1 MYVRSVYMARDKRKE
16 GAAEPVKA
24 LSGLYPARSLV
35 DEREAHS
42 VDLPASAA
50 SYFVGAGSRSGVL
63 SPVDPFACGNATLS
77 GEEARLARE
86 LPLERVA
93 RYASLESMARDPTID
108 SALKMHIGHALS
120 VKSDSWE
127 AVAIDPVEPGG
138 DKIVDELKAVLQQL
152 INEQIGKWGYNAAL
166 YGTAFVRVYGEQGKG
181 ILNVRSDYYTHP
193 RFIKKYE
200 KAGQLAGFT
209 TSHQGASP
217 EARSRQIMLLPPW
230 SFVEFQIPT
239 WQNMELCEPTAYG
252 AIPVDLSIDG
262 YDKESIVESNSYG
275 ESLIATAYQPWLD
288 LLNAVDSMNMSR
300 KNAAR
305 LERLIGVNTGR
316 LDPERAANYL
326 NMMSSQLVH
335 TEREMARQSY
345 RRGFVQ
351 TVINRLIPIFG
362 DTKGR
367 LDINTVQGTPDI
379 SGLEGVNFHIKRL
392 GGALGIDPAMLG
404 FADFLS
410 GGLGDGGFMRVSIMA
425 AMKAQSLRKAIFNG
439 VQRLCELHVAYKYG
453 KVFLPEDQPW
463 KITFNS
469 VSTALEREERETL
482 ESSANVAGTLAGIL
496 ATIDQDFGVTDKRA
510 FLHFVWTDVLKRDE
524 ESFELVCPQKGPPK
538 GQTPAADGEDLV
550 DGDDK

>member
-1 MYVRSVYMARDKRKE
+1 
-16 GAAEPVKA
+16 
-24 LSGLYPARSLV
+24 
-35 DEREAHS
+35 
-42 VDLPASAA
+42 
-50 SYFVGAGSRSGVL
+50 
-63 SPVDPFACGNATLS
+63 
-77 GEEARLARE
+77 
-86 LPLERVA
+86 
-93 RYASLESMARDPTID
+93 
-108 SALKMHIGHALS
+108 
-120 VKSDSWE
+120 
-127 AVAIDPVEPGG
+127 
-138 DKIVDELKAVLQQL
+138 
-152 INEQIGKWGYNAAL
+152 
-166 YGTAFVRVYGEQGKG
+166 
-181 ILNVRSDYYTHP
+181 
-193 RFIKKYE
+193 
-200 KAGQLAGFT
+200 
-209 TSHQGASP
+209 
-217 EARSRQIMLLPPW
+217 
-230 SFVEFQIPT
+230 
-239 WQNMELCEPTAYG
+239 
-252 AIPVDLSIDG
+252 
-262 YDKESIVESNSYG
+262 
-275 ESLIATAYQPWLD
+275 
-288 LLNAVDSMNMSR
+288 MNMSR

-351 TVINRLIPIFG
+351 TVINRFIPIFG

-379 SGLEGVNFHIKRL
+379 SGLEDVNFHIKRL

>member
-1 MYVRSVYMARDKRKE
+1 
-16 GAAEPVKA
+16 
-24 LSGLYPARSLV
+24 
-35 DEREAHS
+35 
-42 VDLPASAA
+42 
-50 SYFVGAGSRSGVL
+50 
-63 SPVDPFACGNATLS
+63 
-77 GEEARLARE
+77 
-86 LPLERVA
+86 
-93 RYASLESMARDPTID
+93 
-108 SALKMHIGHALS
+108 
-120 VKSDSWE
+120 
-127 AVAIDPVEPGG
+127 
-138 DKIVDELKAVLQQL
+138 
-152 INEQIGKWGYNAAL
+152 
-166 YGTAFVRVYGEQGKG
+166 
-181 ILNVRSDYYTHP
+181 
-193 RFIKKYE
+193 
-200 KAGQLAGFT
+200 
-209 TSHQGASP
+209 
-217 EARSRQIMLLPPW
+217 MLLPPW

-239 WQNMELCEPTAYG
+239 WQNMELCEPTTYG
-252 AIPVDLSIDG
+252 AIPVDLSIDD

-351 TVINRLIPIFG
+351 TVINRFIPIFG

-379 SGLEGVNFHIKRL
+379 SGLEDVNFHIKRL

-469 VSTALEREERETL
+469 ISTALEREERETL

-510 FLHFVWTDVLKRDE
+510 FLHFVWTNVLKRDE
-524 ESFELVCPQKGPPK
+524 ESFELVCPKKGPPK

>member
-1 MYVRSVYMARDKRKE
+1 
-16 GAAEPVKA
+16 
-24 LSGLYPARSLV
+24 
-35 DEREAHS
+35 
-42 VDLPASAA
+42 
-50 SYFVGAGSRSGVL
+50 
-63 SPVDPFACGNATLS
+63 
-77 GEEARLARE
+77 
-86 LPLERVA
+86 
-93 RYASLESMARDPTID
+93 
-108 SALKMHIGHALS
+108 
-120 VKSDSWE
+120 
-127 AVAIDPVEPGG
+127 
-138 DKIVDELKAVLQQL
+138 
-152 INEQIGKWGYNAAL
+152 
-166 YGTAFVRVYGEQGKG
+166 
-181 ILNVRSDYYTHP
+181 
-193 RFIKKYE
+193 
-200 KAGQLAGFT
+200 
-209 TSHQGASP
+209 
-217 EARSRQIMLLPPW
+217 
-230 SFVEFQIPT
+230 
-239 WQNMELCEPTAYG
+239 
-252 AIPVDLSIDG
+252 
-262 YDKESIVESNSYG
+262 
-275 ESLIATAYQPWLD
+275 
-288 LLNAVDSMNMSR
+288 MNMSR

-379 SGLEGVNFHIKRL
+379 SGLEDVNFHIKRL

-425 AMKAQSLRKAIFNG
+425 AMKAQSLRKSIFNG